1 VFDKLGD
8 MKNMMKSAMEMKQRM
23 ESLKEQLGDQRV
35 EASAGGG
42 MVKVVMSGKLEVL
55 SLEIDPEIISR
66 DEPEMLQTLVQ
77 AAVNEGIQQ
86 TQEMVKAK
94 MQELTMGIDVPGI
107 TS

>member
-1 VFDKLGD
+1 MFDKLGD
-8 MKNMMKSAMEMKQRM
+8 MKNMMKTAMEMKKRM
-23 ESLKEQLGDQRV
+23 ESLKEQLGEQRV

-77 AAVNEGIQQ
+77 AAVNEGIHQ
-86 TQEMVKAK
+86 TQELVKAK